1 MHYRTVVERAV
12 RIVGTRVTFEQNGE
26 VYATTTFTTQD
37 TALSAAREW
46 LGIEMPDHIA
56 EADAIHDRLRW
67 AA

>member
-12 RIVGTRVTFEQNGE
+12 RIVGTRVTFEQGGE
-26 VYATTTFTTQD
+26 VYATTTFTTRD

-46 LGIEMPDHIA
+46 LGIETPDHIA
-56 EADAIHDRLRW
+56 QAEDIERR